1 MSDVLSQFEEQ
12 QAQTIAQSMQFQ
24 RWSLVMI
31 LLMIQEQEQRLLS
44 SDLPVDTGED
54 EEDFWAEG
62 L

>member
-44 SDLPVDTGED
+44 SDLPVDTGDD

>member
-31 LLMIQEQEQRLLS
+31 LLMIQEQEQRLLN

>member
-44 SDLPVDTGED
+44 SDLPVDTEED
-54 EEDFWAEG
+54 EEDFWADG